1 MTRHDP
7 LLSVRHMLDHAREA
21 ALMAQGRAREDLDR
35 DRQFSLAMVRLM
47 EIVGEAATRVPDPY
61 RARFPS
67 IPWRDVSDLRNRLI
81 HGYDSVDHGV
91 LWDIITLDL
100 PPLIDQLQIIIDQE
114 SDISSQD

>member
-1 MTRHDP
+1 M
-7 LLSVRHMLDHAREA
+7 
-21 ALMAQGRAREDLDR
+21 ALRAI
-35 DRQFSLAMVRLM
+35 DRQECLSYPRHAST
-47 EIVGEAATRVPDPY
+47 AATRVPDPF

-114 SDISSQD
+114 SDVSSQD